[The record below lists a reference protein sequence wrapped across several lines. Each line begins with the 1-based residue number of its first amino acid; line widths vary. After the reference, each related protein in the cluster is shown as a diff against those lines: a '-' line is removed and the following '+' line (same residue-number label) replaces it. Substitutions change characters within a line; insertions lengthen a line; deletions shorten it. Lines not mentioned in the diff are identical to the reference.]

1 MEVEIDPKALTT
13 PRDTCLEQ
21 WGEKF
26 AWKKQIE
33 EEIGDMVKEIG
44 SKQKGIWRREVI
56 CVRFFFICDDQ

>member
-26 AWKKQIE
+26 AWKKLIE
-33 EEIGDMVKEIG
+33 EEIGKMVKELEANR
-44 SKQKGIWRREVI
+44 KGNEEEL
-56 CVRFFFICDDQ
+56 